1 MCSTYMMHKYN
12 RRHLVGDSRDVG
24 WWSRLSI
31 SVVVV

>member
-12 RRHLVGDSRDVG
+12 CRHSVGDSRYVG
-24 WWSRLSI
+24 LWSRLSI